1 VALTLQERKKV
12 FQRQTTRKCS
22 VIVMVLADN
31 INIIILED
39 EIRTQGLLHIKASIR
54 KSPPDLSFPHV
65 CNLLGVTLCISCDSL
80 LVLVHR
86 STLVVLCHVPLLRHG
101 ITVYAWISSVIP
113 AGTLRHMSYLTY
125 FLDVQSSGKLIV
137 EREPKGACLS
147 VCLPIRLSDK
157 PSTESKTLSALA
169 SSVGLTRALAHFDNV
184 PSSTQHALTATT
196 TQSQES
202 THDVATYLQTQG
214 T

>member
-1 VALTLQERKKV
+1 
-12 FQRQTTRKCS
+12 
-22 VIVMVLADN
+22 MVLADN

-80 LVLVHR
+80 LVLVHC
-86 STLVVLCHVPLLRHG
+86 STLVVLYHVPLLRHG
-101 ITVYAWISSVIP
+101 IRVYAWISSVIP

-137 EREPKGACLS
+137 DRAKRRLSVCLS

-169 SSVGLTRALAHFDNV
+169 WSVGLTRALAHFDNV

-202 THDVATYLQTQG
+202 THDVATCLQTQG